1 MSCFALPMLHR
12 YGCRSILGAAALLL
26 SVAACGGS
34 SDDEPSVTVVSTGP
48 NVVSYWNDIANKTVN
63 ATGAVATTP
72 EEQRPSYQVDLATVH
87 VAIYDAVSAIDG
99 RFTPFAVTPTAP
111 AAGASIDAAAS
122 AAAWGVLRA
131 LFPNRG
137 AQYEA
142 AYQSYVAA
150 IPTGDAKAKGLAL
163 GSEVAAAVVAL
174 RANDGRNVVLAPYVS
189 GTAPGKFRSPSPT
202 PFNRFVPFIKP
213 FALTRADQFRPA
225 GPPPLASTAY
235 ATDLN
240 QTKAV
245 GGTVSTERTA
255 AQLETARFHTE
266 APGLFVTRNLGRFA
280 TSTTDVAEAARLMAL
295 IYVVHADT
303 ITACFE
309 AKYFYETWRPLNAIP
324 LADTDDNP
332 ATTRRPRA
340 TRPGS
345 RCSRRRRTPSTR
357 PRIRVPR
364 ADSARRCGATSAPTR
379 SATASTAPSRGR
391 RVTTQAPTRS
401 AKKAKSRTSTVA
413 CTSASRPSTGSRSAS
428 RSGSGSRSG
437 TSAGARDRPWFLNPH
452 RDPP

>member
-332 ATTRRPRA
+332 ATASDPAWKPMFPTPAHPEYPAAHSCTAGGLGEALRGYFGTHKVSYGFDSTVTGTTRNYASTDALGEESEIAHVYGGMHFRFSTVDGIALGKQVGQWIAQRHFGRRP
-340 TRPGS
+340 
-345 RCSRRRRTPSTR
+345 
-357 PRIRVPR
+357 
-364 ADSARRCGATSAPTR
+364 
-379 SATASTAPSRGR
+379 
-391 RVTTQAPTRS
+391 
-401 AKKAKSRTSTVA
+401 
-413 CTSASRPSTGSRSAS
+413 
-428 RSGSGSRSG
+428 
-437 TSAGARDRPWFLNPH
+437 
-452 RDPP
+452 